1 MTAPLADVRFER
13 ADGVVIAHVQ
23 GEIDM
28 SNAEYLGTAFNEVP
42 PDARAVVLDLIDV
55 GYLDSAGIRMIY
67 KLRNRLEH
75 RGQQLRLVVAPGA
88 AIAEALRIA
97 GVPEA
102 IGTVETVD
110 AALDSLDGR

>member
-1 MTAPLADVRFER
+1 MSAPLADVRFER
-13 ADGVVIAHVQ
+13 ADGVVIAHVR

-67 KLRNRLEH
+67 KLRNRLDH
-75 RGQQLRLVVAPGA
+75 RGQQPRLVVAPGA
-88 AIAEALRIA
+88 EIAEALRIS

-110 AALDSLDGR
+110 AALDSLDG